1 MPRQGVADCER
12 PTGLKIDN
20 MESEIDNA
28 KGRQPLAMRP
38 LQRRHVPPAPSLLTG
53 VEGEEFEDV
62 MLSANPRFWEMIEAS
77 RKDPNRIP
85 LSEIRK
91 RFSTP
96 PKE

>member
-1 MPRQGVADCER
+1 MKVVALRKARQDFSATVDAAQRER
-12 PTGLKIDN
+12 ILITRYGK
-20 MESEIDNA
+20 
-28 KGRQPLAMRP
+28 
-38 LQRRHVPPAPSLLTG
+38 PAALLIG

-62 MLSANPRFWEMIEAS
+62 MLSANPRFWGMIEAS